1 MSMQQFPRN
10 PIEKRKQEVR
20 KNSRNAVVSVAGG
33 LVGGGALWLLT
44 SSAFFMGLGLIIAVV
59 GGFYF
64 YNKVQKTINEK
75 DRY

>member
-1 MSMQQFPRN
+1 MQQFPRN